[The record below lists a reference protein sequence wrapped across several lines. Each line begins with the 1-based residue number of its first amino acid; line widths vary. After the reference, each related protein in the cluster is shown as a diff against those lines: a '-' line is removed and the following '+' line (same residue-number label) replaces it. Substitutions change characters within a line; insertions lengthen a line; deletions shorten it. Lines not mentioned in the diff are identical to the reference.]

1 MAQSSSGSGG
11 SKEEILEAR
20 ARKLAQAVEG
30 RDEGALY
37 DTVVVVTVGD
47 EKLGIPAESLR
58 IISERF
64 SVTPV
69 FGAPP
74 WLAGITHVRG
84 ELLSVVHLAYWL
96 GHSGARAGSRL
107 AVVESARGS
116 LGLLVDDVMG
126 FREILESE
134 LSTTL
139 SPNATAQRFTRAIT
153 QDLVTILDVRQ
164 LLLSDEIV
172 VDQSV
177 KRVALSERRV
187 DGG

>member
-1 MAQSSSGSGG
+1 METSSGSGG
-11 SKEEILEAR
+11 SKQEILEAR
-20 ARKLAQAVEG
+20 ARQLAQLAEDREEG
-30 RDEGALY
+30 TLY

-64 SVTPV
+64 SVTPI

-84 ELLSVVHLAYWL
+84 QVLSVVHLAYWL
-96 GHSGARAGSRL
+96 GHSGGHVGSKL
-107 AVVESARGS
+107 AVVESARGA
-116 LGLLVDDVMG
+116 LGLLVDEVIG
-126 FREILESE
+126 FREVLESE

-139 SPNATAQRFTRAIT
+139 TPNATAQRFTRAIT
-153 QDLVTILDVRQ
+153 QDLVTLLDVRQ

-177 KRVALSERRV
+177 GKVALSER
-187 DGG
+187 